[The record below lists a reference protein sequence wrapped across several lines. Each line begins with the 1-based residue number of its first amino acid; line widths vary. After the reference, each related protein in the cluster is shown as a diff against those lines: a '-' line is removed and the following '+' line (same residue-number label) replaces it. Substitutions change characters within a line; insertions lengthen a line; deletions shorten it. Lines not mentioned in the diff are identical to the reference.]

1 MGREDMFDNIT
12 KTASDALEN
21 AQHAAKD
28 AASEANHHAVA
39 QAEQHKRDGAGD
51 SLSPVEV
58 TQSVA
63 AQVREAT
70 LAEVDSV
77 KQGIRNTI

>member
-1 MGREDMFDNIT
+1 MGLKDMFDNIT
-12 KTASDALEN
+12 KTASDALET
-21 AQHAAKD
+21 AKHAAKD
-28 AASEANHHAVA
+28 ADSEANHHAAA
-39 QAEQHKRDGAGD
+39 QAEQDKRDGAGD

-58 TQSVA
+58 VQSVA

-77 KQGIRNTI
+77 KQGIRNNI